1 MKKLL
6 HIGIFQTKNLG
17 DLVISEQLSKYLQ
30 NNGLY
35 KVDFMD
41 FRMLKRVN
49 PSNYMEISNE
59 DPYRRKK
66 RYFPLVG
73 TKIVRDI
80 QWKYSEFIA
89 THRKEVYQE
98 YVDCISDYDII
109 TIGGGNLIM
118 SVDNNLWAIKIN
130 TLIQLAKK
138 HGKKVLIIAVGAGPI
153 LREESKQ
160 IYKCAINACDYIT
173 VRDEFSKCVIENDL
187 KTNKKPQVS
196 GDPALLL
203 TNQNVRNKCNDET
216 KINIAM
222 SIMPFGKSYFQNLI
236 WYKNHKYYMSMYKE
250 IIKYFYEKNNNIVF
264 NLFSTELSDYN
275 IIYELK
281 NEILQSKN
289 IIPEENLNV
298 VHITNLSNLVTFYSK
313 QRIIIGTRM
322 HSLIIAYTQ
331 SLPIIAISW
340 QDKVKGFMQYVGLMD
355 NCYELNEVSDN
366 IEKIYEI
373 FEKETFTKE
382 KLTDYVSKQK
392 FRENF
397 CLIHNEILNELT
409 A

>member
-17 DLVISEQLSKYLQ
+17 DLVISEQLSNYLQ
-30 NNGLY
+30 NNSSY

-41 FRMLKRVN
+41 FRTLKKVN
-49 PSNYMEISNE
+49 PSNCMEISSE
-59 DPYRRKK
+59 DSYRKK
-66 RYFPLVG
+66 RYFPLVK
-73 TKIVRDI
+73 TKIRRDI
-80 QWKYSEFIA
+80 YWKYSEFLA
-89 THRKEVYQE
+89 TYRKEIYQE

-138 HGKKVLIIAVGAGPI
+138 HGKKVLIIAVGAGPV
-153 LREESKQ
+153 LREKSKQ
-160 IYKCAINACDYIT
+160 LYKCAINACDYIT

-203 TNQNVRNKCNDET
+203 TNKNVHNKYNNEIT
-216 KINIAM
+216 VNIAM

-236 WYKNHKYYMSMYKE
+236 WYKNQKYYMTMYKE

-264 NLFSTELSDYN
+264 NLFSTELSDYK

-281 NEILQSKN
+281 NEILQSKD
-289 IIPEENLNV
+289 IIPNENLNV
-298 VHITNLSNLVTFYSK
+298 ICITNLSNLIELYSK
-313 QRIIIGTRM
+313 QKIIIGTRM

-340 QDKVKGFMQYVGLMD
+340 QDKVKGFMQYVSLMD

-366 IEKIYEI
+366 IEKIYGT
-373 FEKETFTKE
+373 FEKEMFTKE
-382 KLTDYVSKQK
+382 NLTDGSKQK
-392 FRENF
+392 FREKF
-397 CLIHNEILNELT
+397 CLIHNEILNKLT
-409 A
+409 E